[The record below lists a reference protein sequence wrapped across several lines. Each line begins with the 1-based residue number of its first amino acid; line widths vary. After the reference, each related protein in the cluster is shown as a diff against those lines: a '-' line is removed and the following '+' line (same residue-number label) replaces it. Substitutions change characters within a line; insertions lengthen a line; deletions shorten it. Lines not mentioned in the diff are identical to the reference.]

1 MFPNTNTTNTAGQT
15 EKKAKKPG
23 VTFDL
28 VQVTE
33 TTDEKTGEVTK
44 MGRMEGALG
53 GYSASPVMA
62 EGRIYFASEE
72 GKVSVVRAGREWAVM
87 QVNDLGEG
95 LFATPALSEGKI
107 FLRTAEA
114 VYCFGALSE

>member
-33 TTDEKTGEVTK
+33 TTDPTTGVVKKDYKNLGTVFVRES
-44 MGRMEGALG
+44 MEGGAVFMKQG
-53 GYSASPVMA
+53 
-62 EGRIYFASEE
+62 E
-72 GKVSVVRAGREWAVM
+72 GKPDQQLA
-87 QVNDLGEG
+87 
-95 LFATPALSEGKI
+95 LFRRRYQAKKA
-107 FLRTAEA
+107 A
-114 VYCFGALSE
+114 

>member
-1 MFPNTNTTNTAGQT
+1 MFPTTNTANTNTQT

-44 MGRMEGALG
+44 SSKNLGTVFIRESMAGGVVYVKQEKGKPDVQYALFRRK
-53 GYSASPVMA
+53 Y
-62 EGRIYFASEE
+62 
-72 GKVSVVRAGREWAVM
+72 RAQKA
-87 QVNDLGEG
+87 
-95 LFATPALSEGKI
+95 A
-107 FLRTAEA
+107 
-114 VYCFGALSE
+114 